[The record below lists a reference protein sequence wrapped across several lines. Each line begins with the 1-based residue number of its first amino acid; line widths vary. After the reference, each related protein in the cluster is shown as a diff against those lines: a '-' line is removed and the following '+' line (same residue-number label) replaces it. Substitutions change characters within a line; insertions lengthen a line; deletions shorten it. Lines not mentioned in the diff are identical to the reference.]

1 VLNSSLSYTVS
12 SSDRRIQYQSFE
24 IPLERDTTVSR
35 NVNLLENYSVLN
47 AAHKHFIPS
56 SYQQCQIPLSED
68 VLIEIFLTKT
78 KRGKPE
84 KLCHF
89 WFNTYFLVE
98 PKMQFIL
105 SNCNEKHS
113 ESTLGVLNSCLIPE
127 FGHKYLYTMNKND
140 LDGLH
145 KDKFHRLAPLSF
157 TISVLFDY
165 IPILPSTGIQ
175 PDLSIEN
182 KINTDLK
189 LIEIVGPSGEDK
201 LTITN
206 NNNNKN
212 FIRPTSRISKKKR
225 TFNLYQNNESDW
237 DSTDSESG
245 NNETNGNYGEQET
258 CQTHF

>member
-1 VLNSSLSYTVS
+1 
-12 SSDRRIQYQSFE
+12 
-24 IPLERDTTVSR
+24 
-35 NVNLLENYSVLN
+35 
-47 AAHKHFIPS
+47 
-56 SYQQCQIPLSED
+56 
-68 VLIEIFLTKT
+68 
-78 KRGKPE
+78 
-84 KLCHF
+84 
-89 WFNTYFLVE
+89 
-98 PKMQFIL
+98 MQFIL

-165 IPILPSTGIQ
+165 IPILPSTSIQ